1 MDCKRAQDLM
11 LEAAGAP
18 GAELEEHL
26 GGCAECARK
35 ALALR
40 QTMALLDEWQ
50 APEPSPYFDV
60 RLRAR
65 VREEAARPPAG
76 WWAWL
81 RKPAAGLAT
90 AALVVAALG
99 LFNVPGA
106 DLDPLQTGT
115 AQVAQAQRIA
125 TWMKLRPRPWSTCR
139 PWSVTTNCSP
149 TSTCWTTCLT
159 TIGESFDPSGFH
171 PAGASAGRACAGA
184 RRPAGAR
191 PR

>member
-125 TWMKLRPRPWSTCR
+125 ERMRHVDEAP
-139 PWSVTTNCSP
+139 
-149 TSTCWTTCLT
+149 
-159 TIGESFDPSGFH
+159 
-171 PAGASAGRACAGA
+171 ASAVADLQALERNHELFAHFDLLDDMFDDDWGEF
-184 RRPAGAR
+184 
-191 PR
+191 